1 MSGTSRLYNFIAILF
16 LVLSILACILVVFLF
31 VQPAPAPAA
40 DVNVLPTGVVL
51 PSLTPSSTPTN
62 TSLPTFTSTATQT
75 LVPSITPSPTFTP
88 VPPTNTL
95 FPTRT
100 LPPTA
105 TQVIPPSATITVTP
119 GPSATPTQGPTA
131 TNTPLP
137 SPLPSPT
144 GPTPSPFP
152 FALRDSQVTFTT
164 NFANT
169 AGCAW
174 QGVGGQV
181 FDSNGNPLTNIRVR
195 VLGQNFEQFTT
206 SGANSLYGVGGY
218 EISVGTAS
226 APATFIVEL
235 LSEQGTVIS
244 PQVTVAFPGDCTRN
258 LALVNF
264 IQSRP
269 L

>member
-1 MSGTSRLYNFIAILF
+1 MSGSSRLYNFIAILF
-16 LVLSILACILVVFLF
+16 LLLSILACILVVFLF
-31 VQPAPAPAA
+31 VQPQTAPAG
-40 DVNVLPTGVVL
+40 DISVLPTGVVL
-51 PSLTPSSTPTN
+51 PTLTPSSTPTN
-62 TSLPTFTSTATQT
+62 TPLPTFTPTATQT
-75 LVPSITPSPTFTP
+75 LVPSITPSPTFTQ
-88 VPPTNTL
+88 VPPTN
-95 FPTRT
+95 T

-105 TQVIPPSATITVTP
+105 TQPIPPSATITVTP
-119 GPSATPTQGPTA
+119 GPSSTPTQAPTA
-131 TNTPLP
+131 TNTAPP
-137 SPLPSPT
+137 TALPSPT

-169 AGCAW
+169 AGCNW
-174 QGVGGQV
+174 QGIGGQV
-181 FDSNGNPLTNIRVR
+181 FDANGNPLTNIRVH
-195 VLGQNFEQFTT
+195 VFGQSFDQFTT
-206 SGANSLYGVGGY
+206 SGSNSLYGVGGY

-226 APATFIVEL
+226 TPATFIVEL